1 MDLWMDGLTSQL
13 GSPPLCGGTDQAP
26 VEIHPQLLSQDLCND
41 NCITG
46 THVKV
51 YNYMIVKCKDH
62 IKILSC
68 MAYCTDQ
75 VAACSSR

>member
-51 YNYMIVKCKDH
+51 YNYMIVKVQRPYKN
-62 IKILSC
+62 IIMRGILHRPGGC
-68 MAYCTDQ
+68 L
-75 VAACSSR
+75 